1 MVTRDNCQE
10 GFQDKALKGKG
21 KGKGNVLINIVENVK
36 RINKYLVNPT
46 LWTDRIEMVSMNP
59 VELARRE
66 ILKQRNQDKPKT
78 QTMTE

>member
-1 MVTRDNCQE
+1 MITRDNCKE
-10 GFQDKALKGKG
+10 GFQDKAS

-46 LWTDRIEMVSMNP
+46 LWTDRIEMISMNP